1 MPRAKTRHEKSTPDG
16 RYLYA
21 VVPMEVVD
29 SLDLDIPGIE
39 DTDLHPVTSG
49 QLAAIVSDI
58 EQQTLR
64 PERKLLSTHSKVL
77 GHVMDQAPML
87 PVAFGIIAGS
97 EREVRNLLAEHEN
110 DFLTQLRAV
119 SGNVE
124 LGLRIRLSDPN
135 AFGYYVNA
143 FPELEAMRDDLYRE
157 GEPSREEKIELGKRF
172 VDMLNGFREETA
184 DRVLAGIKSVASQT
198 LVNEPR
204 NESEVVNLAALVP
217 QKKVNAFNAAVEK
230 LAATLPENFQ
240 VDVTGP
246 WPPYNFTH
254 LRIHFEQ
261 EEEEAA
267 QGAP

>member
-1 MPRAKTRHEKSTPDG
+1 MPRAKTRHEKSTPEG
-16 RYLYA
+16 CYLYA

-29 SLDLDIPGIE
+29 SLDLDTPGIQGA
-39 DTDLHPVTSG
+39 DVYPVTSG
-49 QLAAIVSDI
+49 KLAAIVSDI

-64 PERKLLSTHSKVL
+64 PERKLLSTHSAVL
-77 GHVMDQAPML
+77 GRVMDQAPML

-110 DFLTQLRAV
+110 DFLTQLDAV

-124 LGLRIRLSDPN
+124 LGLRIRLIDPN
-135 AFGYYVNA
+135 AFEYYVNA
-143 FPELEAMRDDLYRE
+143 FPELRAMRDDLYRE
-157 GEPSREEKIELGKRF
+157 GEPSREEKIELGKQF
-172 VDMLNGFREETA
+172 VDLLNGFREETA
-184 DRVLAGIKSVASQT
+184 DKVLDGIESIASQT
-198 LVNEPR
+198 VVNEPR

-217 QKKVNAFNAAVEK
+217 RKKVDAFNATVEK
-230 LAATLPENFQ
+230 LGATLPDDFQ

-246 WPPYNFTH
+246 WPPYSFIN

-261 EEEEAA
+261 VEEAA

>member
-1 MPRAKTRHEKSTPDG
+1 MPRAKTRHEKSTPEG

-21 VVPMEVVD
+21 VVPVEVVD
-29 SLDLDIPGIE
+29 SLNLDTPGIQ
-39 DTDLHPVTSG
+39 DADVHPVTSG
-49 QLAAIVSDI
+49 KLAAIVSNI

-64 PERKLLSTHSKVL
+64 PERKLLSTHSAVL
-77 GHVMDQAPML
+77 RQVMDQAPML

-97 EREVRNLLAEHEN
+97 EREVRNLLAEHAN

-124 LGLRIRLSDPN
+124 LGLRIRLTDPS

-143 FPELEAMRDDLYRE
+143 FPELKAMRDDLYRE
-157 GEPSREEKIELGKRF
+157 GEPSREEKIELGKYF
-172 VDMLNGFREETA
+172 VDLLNGFREATA
-184 DRVLAGIKSVASQT
+184 DKVLDGIESVASQIV
-198 LVNEPR
+198 VNEPR

-230 LAATLPENFQ
+230 LGATLPENFQ

-261 EEEEAA
+261 VEEAA